1 MRATDD
7 AAPLRGVFLV
17 MPGLDSLKHA
27 VANGLGIGIVPRA
40 AVSSLT
46 AAGLVAIPLPPARAA
61 IARSLVYRE
70 TDRQRTAVEDFVEA
84 LRCAGEGRASRK
96 APIAMRAAR

>member
-1 MRATDD
+1 MSAIDD
-7 AAPLRGVFLV
+7 AAPPAGVFVV

-46 AAGLVAIPLPPARAA
+46 PAGLVAIPLSAARAA
-61 IARSLVYRE
+61 RARTLVYRD
-70 TDRQRTAVEDFVEA
+70 TDRERTAVDDFVEV
-84 LRCAGEGRASRK
+84 LRCAGEERGSRI